1 MEDLGLEPNLGTD
14 VALLPLQGYLNFL
27 SVSFLFCYP
36 PNRVGVRGLRNP
48 IGKSGGI

>member
-1 MEDLGLEPNLGTD
+1 MEDLGLEPNLGAN

-27 SVSFLFCYP
+27 SVNFLFCYP